1 METLWIVRD
10 DSLDYYS
17 DVKCIYANYEDA
29 LHDFKVIAEEYG
41 AKISEKPYDE
51 KDPYSKYAINS
62 LNVWIILE
70 KVQFV
75 K

>member
-1 METLWIVRD
+1 VRD
-10 DSLDYYS
+10 DGLDCYS

-29 LHDFKVIAEEYG
+29 LNDFEVIAEEYG
-41 AKISEKPYDE
+41 AKISEEPYDE